1 MIIGIGTDI
10 VDLRRIEK
18 IYDIHGERFLNKIYT
33 VKEIEF
39 IKSNKSKTIK
49 RLANRFAAKEA
60 LYKSLNYHNKKKGLF
75 WKDVET
81 LNLNQ
86 NIPTLRIKKNIE
98 SVFMNKV
105 PNKYSYKLHLTLS
118 DELKYAIAFVIIEA
132 IPI

>member
-60 LYKSLNYHNKKKGLF
+60 LYKSLNYHNNKKGLF